1 VGEPAITPA
10 SSATTPLRSAQTLPV
25 PLGGLTPAHRRAT
38 PLQHIARRH
47 HTAPL
52 LALAVMAAASGV
64 WLSTS
69 PRSFEAG
76 HDATGVHMDDMTLT
90 PVTHST
96 PEMQMFIGAAALAIA
111 TTRAGTERAGAVMS
125 WNGVPTTA
133 RCVLRRTDAGAAEV
147 CDYHIGATRL
157 SSTDD
162 YAASAR
168 TWHRRYSDGMEIAIT
183 VPTGAA
189 LIPIPFPLGR

>member
-1 VGEPAITPA
+1 
-10 SSATTPLRSAQTLPV
+10 
-25 PLGGLTPAHRRAT
+25 
-38 PLQHIARRH
+38 
-47 HTAPL
+47 
-52 LALAVMAAASGV
+52 
-64 WLSTS
+64 
-69 PRSFEAG
+69 
-76 HDATGVHMDDMTLT
+76 MDDMTLT